1 MRREQFY
8 QLPQFT
14 YYTFN
19 AAENGKPML
28 NGSFAGQQNGLKL
41 RLNIERESYIP
52 NLIWPSVG
60 IIILIHDQNSF
71 PIVEDFGI
79 AVPPGMSTTCAIR
92 RRNVSAR
99 KRFLKIVYQAKCFV
113 AFSYQTS
120 KTLDALA
127 NAYEKIE

>member
-92 RRNVSAR
+92 RRNVSAGN
-99 KRFLKIVYQAKCFV
+99 I
-113 AFSYQTS
+113 S
-120 KTLDALA
+120 KTALCPFRIFRSLFLTSFK
-127 NAYEKIE
+127 NPTLSF